1 MAYAVIYLFIY
12 NKNKM
17 KNILLTLFVLISS
30 YMAQA
35 QNPPQIDDT
44 TFKEVRLNEIIISAT
59 RARENKKNVAQPT
72 LILSSKKM
80 QFLNQQTTATLLE
93 QTGSVFVQKSQLG
106 GGSPIIR
113 GFEANKVLIVV
124 DGVRMNNAIFRGG
137 HLQNVITTDNAILDK
152 VEVLFGTASVAYGSD
167 ALGGVMSFYTKK
179 PLLSDSKNT
188 VTNGNAFVRYSS
200 ACNEKTGHADVSI
213 GGNKIASLT
222 SFTFSDF
229 EDLHQGKNHYSSYP
243 NFGKRF
249 FYADRINGKD
259 SMVANSNPDIQK
271 QTGYKQ
277 YDFLQK
283 ILLKTGKTEHI
294 LNFQYSTSSDI
305 YRYDRLTETNASGKL
320 KSSQWYYGPQKRL
333 LVAYT
338 LSLGSGKL
346 FDAGNITAAYQDIE
360 ESRNDRNFGSAKLN
374 HRIENVKVYSMN
386 ADFSKKFTKDEL
398 RYGAE
403 AVFNDVVSKANQE
416 DITNGSRSSL
426 DTRYP
431 DGGAHTQSYALYGI
445 HTKKIS
451 KNFVLNDGLRLT
463 HSSLTAKFNDKTFF
477 PFPFNNVDQ
486 NSTALTGNIGVI
498 FSSDDGWRIS
508 PLFSTGFRTPNVDDL
523 TKVFESASGNL
534 IVPNPDLKPEHTF
547 NYELSVGKTYSN
559 KVQIGVTG
567 FYTDYRDALTTAPT
581 TFNGQSQLLYNGV
594 LSNVSTTVNKAKA
607 YIYGV
612 SGNLAADISEH
623 ISFSSVLTYTY
634 GRIKESPNNYP
645 LDHIAPM
652 FGRTS
657 LTGHFSKFTAEVFAL
672 YNAAKKSKDYNLR
685 GEDNQLYS
693 ADPVNG
699 YTPSWFTLNLR
710 TKYDINKHAAI
721 QFAIENITDKFYRVF
736 ASGLSAPGRNFVI
749 TLRGKI

>member
-1 MAYAVIYLFIY
+1 
-12 NKNKM
+12 M
-17 KNILLTLFVLISS
+17 KTIILILFVLLSS
-30 YMAQA
+30 HKIIAQVK
-35 QNPPQIDDT
+35 PQIDDS
-44 TFKEVRLNEIIISAT
+44 TFKEVKLNEVVISAN
-59 RARENKKNVAQPT
+59 RSPENKKNVAQSM
-72 LILSSKKM
+72 LILSNKKM
-80 QFLNQQTTATLLE
+80 QFLSQQTIATLLE

-152 VEVLFGTASVAYGSD
+152 LEVLFGTASVAYGSD

-179 PLLSDSKNT
+179 PLLSNANNT
-188 VTNGNAFVRYSS
+188 VTSGNAFVRYSS
-200 ACNEKTGHADVSI
+200 AYNEKTGHADISI

-229 EDLHQGKNHYSSYP
+229 DDLHQGKNHYSSYP
-243 NFGKRF
+243 NFGKRP
-249 FYADRINGKD
+249 FYAERINGKD
-259 SMVANSNPDIQK
+259 SMVANSDPDIQK

-277 YDFLQK
+277 YDLLQK
-283 ILLKTGKTEHI
+283 ILLKTGKTEHL
-294 LNFQYSTSSDI
+294 LNFQYSTTSNI
-305 YRYDRLTETNASGKL
+305 FRYDRLTETNAAGKL
-320 KSSQWYYGPQKRL
+320 KSAQWYYGPQKRL
-333 LVAYT
+333 LAAYT
-338 LSLGSGKL
+338 LTLGASKL
-346 FDAGNITAAYQDIE
+346 FDAANITAAYQDIE
-360 ESRNDRNFGSAKLN
+360 ESRNNRNFGKAKLN
-374 HRIENVKVYSMN
+374 HRIENVKVYSLN

-403 AVFNDVVSKANQE
+403 AVFNDVVSKANAE
-416 DITNGSRSSL
+416 DITNGSISDL

-445 HTKKIS
+445 HTKKIN

-463 HSSLTAKFNDKTFF
+463 HSALSAKFNDKTFF
-477 PFPFNNVDQ
+477 PFPFDNVDQ
-486 NSTALTGNIGVI
+486 NSTSLTGNIGVI
-498 FSSDDGWRIS
+498 ISSDDGWRIS

-547 NYELSVGKTYSN
+547 NYELSISKTFTN

-567 FYTDYRDALTTAPT
+567 FYTDYRNALTTAPT
-581 TFNGQSQLLYNGV
+581 TFNGQSQVLYNAV
-594 LSNVSTTVNKAKA
+594 LSNVSTTVNKTKA
-607 YIYGV
+607 YIYGI
-612 SGNLAADISEH
+612 SGNVGADISVH

-634 GRIKESPNNYP
+634 GRIKESPINYP

-657 LTGHFSKFTAEVFAL
+657 LTGNFSKFTAEIFAL
-672 YNAAKKSKDYNLR
+672 YNSAKKSKDYNLR

-699 YTPSWFTLNLR
+699 YTPAWLTLNLR

-721 QFAIENITDKFYRVF
+721 QFAVENITDKFYRVF
-736 ASGLSAPGRNFVI
+736 ASGLSAPGRNFVV
-749 TLRGKI
+749 TLRGKL

>member
-1 MAYAVIYLFIY
+1 MLLLLICLI
-12 NKNKM
+12 KKM
-17 KNILLTLFVLISS
+17 KNLLLTLFVLLSS
-30 YMAQA
+30 HWVIAQDI
-35 QNPPQIDDT
+35 PQRDDT
-44 TFKEVRLNEIIISAT
+44 TFKEVKLNEIIISAS
-59 RARENKKNVAQPT
+59 RAAENKKNVAQPT
-72 LILSSKKM
+72 LVLASKKM

-152 VEVLFGTASVAYGSD
+152 LEVLFGTASVAYGSD

-179 PLLSDSKNT
+179 PLLSDSMKT
-188 VTNGNAFVRYSS
+188 VTGGNAFVRYSS
-200 ACNEKTGHADVSI
+200 AYNEKTGHADFSI

-249 FYADRINGKD
+249 FYAGRISGKD
-259 SMVANSNPDIQK
+259 SMIANSDPDIQK

-283 ILLKTGKTEHI
+283 ILLKTGKMEH
-294 LNFQYSTSSDI
+294 LLSFQYSTSSDI
-305 YRYDRLTETNASGKL
+305 FRYDRLTETNATGKL
-320 KSSQWYYGPQKRL
+320 KSAQWYYGPQKRL
-333 LVAYT
+333 FAGYT
-338 LSLGSGKL
+338 LGLGTNNL
-346 FDAGNITAAYQDIE
+346 FDVGSIIAAYQDIE
-360 ESRNDRNFGSAKLN
+360 ESRHNRNFGAAKLN
-374 HRIENVKVYSMN
+374 HRIENVKVYSVN
-386 ADFSKKFTKDEL
+386 ADLSKKFGKDEL

-403 AVFNDVVSKANQE
+403 AVFNDVTSKAYQE
-416 DITNGSRSSL
+416 DITNGNRNSL

-431 DGGAHTQSYALYGI
+431 DGGAHTQSYSLYII

-463 HSSLTAKFNDKTFF
+463 HSNLSAKFNDKTFF
-477 PFPFNNVDQ
+477 PFPFNKIDQ
-486 NSTALTGNIGVI
+486 NSTSLTGNVGLI

-508 PLFSTGFRTPNVDDL
+508 PLFSTGFRIPNVDDL
-523 TKVFESASGNL
+523 TKVFESASGNI
-534 IVPNPDLKPEHTF
+534 IVPNPDLKPEHTY
-547 NYELSVGKTYSN
+547 NYELSIAKTFN
-559 KVQIGVTG
+559 TKVQIGITG
-567 FYTDYRDALTTAPT
+567 FYTDYQDALTTTPT
-581 TFNGQSQLLYNGV
+581 TFNGQSQILYNNV

-607 YIYGV
+607 YIYGI
-612 SGNLAADISEH
+612 SGNLGADISEH

-634 GRIKESPNNYP
+634 GRIKESPNKYP

-657 LTGHFSKFTAEVFAL
+657 VTSHFSKFTAEVFAL

-685 GEDNQLYS
+685 GEDNQIYS
-693 ADPVNG
+693 ADQVNG

-710 TKYDINKHAAI
+710 TKYDFNKHAAI
-721 QFAIENITDKFYRVF
+721 QFAVENITDKFYRVF
-736 ASGLSAPGRNFVI
+736 ASGLSAPGRNFVV

>member
-1 MAYAVIYLFIY
+1 
-12 NKNKM
+12 M
-17 KNILLTLFVLISS
+17 KTIILILFVLLSS
-30 YMAQA
+30 HTVIAQVE
-35 QNPPQIDDT
+35 PQIDDS
-44 TFKEVRLNEIIISAT
+44 TFKEVKLNEVVISAN
-59 RARENKKNVAQPT
+59 RSPENKKNVAQSM
-72 LILSSKKM
+72 LILSNKKM
-80 QFLNQQTTATLLE
+80 QFLSQQTTATLLE

-152 VEVLFGTASVAYGSD
+152 LEVLFGTASVAYGSD

-179 PLLSDSKNT
+179 PLLSNANNT
-188 VTNGNAFVRYSS
+188 VTSGNAFVRYSS
-200 ACNEKTGHADVSI
+200 AYNEKTGHADISI

-229 EDLHQGKNHYSSYP
+229 DDLHQGKNHYSSYP
-243 NFGKRF
+243 NFGKRP
-249 FYADRINGKD
+249 FYAERINGKD
-259 SMVANSNPDIQK
+259 SMVANSDPDIQK

-277 YDFLQK
+277 YDLLQK
-283 ILLKTGKTEHI
+283 ILLKTGKTEHL
-294 LNFQYSTSSDI
+294 LNFQYSTTSNI
-305 YRYDRLTETNASGKL
+305 FRYDRLTETNAAGKL
-320 KSSQWYYGPQKRL
+320 KSAQWYYGPQKRL
-333 LVAYT
+333 LAAYT
-338 LSLGSGKL
+338 LTLGASKL
-346 FDAGNITAAYQDIE
+346 FDAANITAAYQDIE
-360 ESRNDRNFGSAKLN
+360 ESRNNRNFGKAKLN
-374 HRIENVKVYSMN
+374 HRIENVKVYSLN

-403 AVFNDVVSKANQE
+403 AVFNDVDSKANAE
-416 DITNGSRSSL
+416 DITNGSRSDL

-445 HTKKIS
+445 HTKKIN

-463 HSSLTAKFNDKTFF
+463 HSALSAKFNDKTFF
-477 PFPFNNVDQ
+477 PFPFDNVDQ
-486 NSTALTGNIGVI
+486 NSTSLTGNIGVI
-498 FSSDDGWRIS
+498 ISSNDGWRIS

-547 NYELSVGKTYSN
+547 NYELSIAKTYSN
-559 KVQIGVTG
+559 KVQIGMTG
-567 FYTDYRDALTTAPT
+567 FYTDYRNALTTAPT
-581 TFNGQSQLLYNGV
+581 TFNGQSKILYNGV
-594 LSNVSTTVNKAKA
+594 LSNVSTTVNKARA
-607 YIYGV
+607 YIYGI
-612 SGNLAADISEH
+612 SGNVAADFSEH

-634 GRIKESPNNYP
+634 GRIKESPDNYP

-672 YNAAKKSKDYNLR
+672 YNGVKKSKDYNLR

-699 YTPSWFTLNLR
+699 YTPAWLTLNLR
-710 TKYDINKHAAI
+710 TKYDINKHAAL
-721 QFAIENITDKFYRVF
+721 QFAVENITDKFYRVF
-736 ASGLSAPGRNFVI
+736 ASGLSGPGRNFVI
-749 TLRGKI
+749 TLRGKL

>member
-1 MAYAVIYLFIY
+1 
-12 NKNKM
+12 M
-17 KNILLTLFVLISS
+17 KTIILILFVLLSS
-30 YMAQA
+30 HTIIAQVK
-35 QNPPQIDDT
+35 PQIDDS
-44 TFKEVRLNEIIISAT
+44 TFKEVKLNEVVISAN
-59 RARENKKNVAQPT
+59 RSPENKKNVAQSM
-72 LILSSKKM
+72 LILSNKKM
-80 QFLNQQTTATLLE
+80 QFLSQQTTATLLE

-152 VEVLFGTASVAYGSD
+152 LEVLFGTASVAYGSD

-179 PLLSDSKNT
+179 PLLSNANNT
-188 VTNGNAFVRYSS
+188 VTSGNAFVRYSS
-200 ACNEKTGHADVSI
+200 AYNEKTGHADISI

-229 EDLHQGKNHYSSYP
+229 DDLHQGKNHYSSYP
-243 NFGKRF
+243 HFGKRP
-249 FYADRINGKD
+249 FYAERINSKD
-259 SMVANSNPDIQK
+259 SMVANSDPDIQK
-271 QTGYKQ
+271 QTRYKQ
-277 YDFLQK
+277 YDLLQK
-283 ILLKTGKTEHI
+283 ILLKTGKTEHL
-294 LNFQYSTSSDI
+294 LNFQYSTTSNI
-305 YRYDRLTETNASGKL
+305 FRYDRLTETNAAGKL
-320 KSSQWYYGPQKRL
+320 KSAQWYYGPQKRL
-333 LVAYT
+333 LAAYT
-338 LSLGSGKL
+338 LTLGASKL
-346 FDAGNITAAYQDIE
+346 FDAANITAAYQDIE
-360 ESRNDRNFGSAKLN
+360 ESRNNRNFGKAKLN
-374 HRIENVKVYSMN
+374 HRIENVKVYSLN

-403 AVFNDVVSKANQE
+403 AVFNDVVSKANAE
-416 DITNGSRSSL
+416 DITNGSRSDL

-431 DGGAHTQSYALYGI
+431 NGGAHTQSYALYGI
-445 HTKKIS
+445 HTKKIN

-463 HSSLTAKFNDKTFF
+463 HSALSAKFNDKTFF
-477 PFPFNNVDQ
+477 PFPFDNVDQ
-486 NSTALTGNIGVI
+486 NSTSLTGNIGVI
-498 FSSDDGWRIS
+498 ISSDDGWRIS

-523 TKVFESASGNL
+523 TKVFESALGKL

-547 NYELSVGKTYSN
+547 NYELSIAKTFTN

-567 FYTDYRDALTTAPT
+567 FYTDYRNALTTAPT
-581 TFNGQSQLLYNGV
+581 TFNGQSQILYNGV

-607 YIYGV
+607 YIYGI
-612 SGNLAADISEH
+612 SGNVGADISAH

-634 GRIKESPNNYP
+634 GRIKESPINYP

-652 FGRTS
+652 FGRTT
-657 LTGHFSKFTAEVFAL
+657 LTGNFSKFTAEFFAL
-672 YNAAKKSKDYNLR
+672 YNSAKKSKDYNLR

-699 YTPSWFTLNLR
+699 YTPAWLTLNLR

-721 QFAIENITDKFYRVF
+721 QFAVENITDKFYRVF

-749 TLRGKI
+749 TLRCKL